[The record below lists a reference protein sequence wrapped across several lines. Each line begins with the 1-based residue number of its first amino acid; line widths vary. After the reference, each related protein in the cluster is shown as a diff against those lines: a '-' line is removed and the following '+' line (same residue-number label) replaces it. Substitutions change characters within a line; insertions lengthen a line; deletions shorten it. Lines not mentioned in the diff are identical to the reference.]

1 MDFAKE
7 LKEEGI
13 KVVFSV
19 VDTIGAEEI
28 EACRKVAE
36 SVGAEFRVRT
46 YIE

>member
-1 MDFAKE
+1 M
-7 LKEEGI
+7 
-13 KVVFSV
+13 VFSV

-36 SVGAEFRVRT
+36 CVGAEFRVRT